1 MGLKAAEGHK
11 AGVGLRA
18 GVYIYEEYWAL
29 SSEVSAQECG
39 SQESSV
45 GIHSL
50 NQGEYWVSPASLAL
64 LRKRGSTEMTH
75 LVIGE
80 GGLDKTLVQRIH
92 DTHMDKSVITNEN
105 YEGRELDD

>member
-1 MGLKAAEGHK
+1 MGLKAAEGRK

-18 GVYIYEEYWAL
+18 GVYIYEKYWAL

-64 LRKRGSTEMTH
+64 LRKRGSREMTH
-75 LVIGE
+75 LVVGGE
-80 GGLDKTLVQRIH
+80 GGGLDKTLGQRIH

-105 YEGRELDD
+105 